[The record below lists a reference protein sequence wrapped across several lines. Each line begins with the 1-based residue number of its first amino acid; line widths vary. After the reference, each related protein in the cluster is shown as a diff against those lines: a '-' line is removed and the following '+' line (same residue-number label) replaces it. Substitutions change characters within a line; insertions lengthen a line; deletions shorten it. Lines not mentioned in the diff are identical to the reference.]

1 MTNQGQDLAQWFHRS
16 LLPPV
21 LEAGEVIGLIGK
33 ATCDGPVTR
42 DASGRI
48 VGLFSGMKWAGQTSD
63 ANADAF
69 IVFTSTR
76 VLLMPGFVFMSEHGQ
91 QNIVYGL
98 SSIRWSAVTRI
109 NVPSEAISGQK
120 RYLNLHLYDPSNP
133 NGFTVVKLA
142 IWFKDDGI
150 ATQRDFFDRA
160 AAVAQERVQSAQA
173 ARVPAPPR
181 AWDVLFCNEI
191 NDRPDM
197 DALAAVKR
205 AERAAAHAKRY
216 SPKNVLRAGS
226 VLALLAAL
234 GAAGAAANQWSEHI
248 DSIDDTRRVQDS
260 LRREEGRSSA
270 LSRAETEFYRLRDEN
285 RLSYLR
291 RKTDKTMAQGV
302 ALSVAVVSLAALSAW
317 LFVRAKKL
325 PSTEAGAALAP
336 A

>member
-1 MTNQGQDLAQWFHRS
+1 MTNQGQDLAQWLQRS

-21 LEAGEVIGLIGK
+21 LEAGEVIGPIGK
-33 ATCDGPVTR
+33 ATCDGPITR
-42 DASGRI
+42 DASGR
-48 VGLFSGMKWAGQTSD
+48 VLGLFSGMSWAGKGSD
-63 ANADAF
+63 ANGDAF
-69 IVFTSTR
+69 VVFTSTR
-76 VLLMPGFVFMSEHGQ
+76 VLLMPGFVFNSQHGQ

-98 SSIRWSAVTRI
+98 SAIRWSAVTRI

-120 RYLNLHLYDPSNP
+120 RYLNLHLYDPGNP
-133 NGFTVVKLA
+133 NGFTVLKLA

-160 AAVAQERVQSAQA
+160 AVVAQERVQSTQA
-173 ARVPAPPR
+173 ARIPPPPR
-181 AWDVLFCNEI
+181 TWDILSCAEL

-197 DALAAVKR
+197 DAMAAARR
-205 AERAAAHAKRY
+205 AEQAEARAKRY
-216 SPKNVLRAGS
+216 APKNVLRAGS
-226 VLALLAAL
+226 LLALLLAL
-234 GAAGAAANQWSEHI
+234 GAAGAAANQWSEHV
-248 DSIDDTRRVQDS
+248 DAIDDTKRAQDS

-285 RLSYLR
+285 HLSYLR

-302 ALSVAVVSLAALSAW
+302 ALSVAVVSLAALSVW

-325 PSTEAGAALAP
+325 PSAAAGGALAT